1 MVAPAAGS
9 DLSAPSLAFDFLSF
23 RLPSDVGT
31 LTKNTRL
38 LASVVEQHEPID
50 LEPEP
55 EPEPD
60 EETETETET
69 ECK

>member
-1 MVAPAAGS
+1 VVAPAAGS

-31 LTKNTRL
+31 LSRNTRL
-38 LASVVEQHEPID
+38 LASVVEQHEPMD
-50 LEPEP
+50 LEPEPEP

-60 EETETETET
+60 EETETETE
-69 ECK
+69 CK